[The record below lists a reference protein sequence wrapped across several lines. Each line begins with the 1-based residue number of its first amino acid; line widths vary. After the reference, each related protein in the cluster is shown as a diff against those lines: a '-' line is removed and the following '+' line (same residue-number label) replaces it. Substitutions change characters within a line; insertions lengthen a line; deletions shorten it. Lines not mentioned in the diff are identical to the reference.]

1 MKGSSLDGGRER
13 SALPCAG
20 TFRSAGL
27 WFSMFNR
34 AARSLFLL
42 AAFVGLQGSV
52 MLSAPC
58 ASGVHLSDSS
68 TLRLDRALQVTAHAH
83 SKQETAESSL
93 PHEASRG
100 MPCEHE
106 SMPEG
111 CMLMAAC
118 TAFVPALATQLNE
131 PVAPSGKG
139 MVLVVRT
146 PAFESVAPD
155 VPPPRVVR
163 PTT

>member
-1 MKGSSLDGGRER
+1 
-13 SALPCAG
+13 
-20 TFRSAGL
+20 
-27 WFSMFNR
+27 MFNR

-42 AAFVGLQGSV
+42 AAFAGLQGSG

-58 ASGVHLSDSS
+58 ASGVHLPEYPAVLSGGSPHGS
-68 TLRLDRALQVTAHAH
+68 TDAH
-83 SKQETAESSL
+83 SMPEMALPSP
-93 PHEASRG
+93 PHESGRG
-100 MPCEHE
+100 MPCEHDG
-106 SMPEG
+106 MPEG
-111 CMLMAAC
+111 CMLMAGC
-118 TAFVPALATQLNE
+118 TAFVAAAATQLNE

-155 VPPPRVVR
+155 VPPPRLVQ

>member
-1 MKGSSLDGGRER
+1 MID
-13 SALPCAG
+13 
-20 TFRSAGL
+20 
-27 WFSMFNR
+27 R

-42 AAFVGLQGSV
+42 AAFVGLQGSL

-58 ASGVHLSDSS
+58 ASGVHLTDAS
-68 TLRLDRALQVTAHAH
+68 TVRLDRASQVTAHAH
-83 SKQETAESSL
+83 SIHGTAESSL
-93 PHEASRG
+93 PHENGRG
-100 MPCEHE
+100 TPCEHD

-118 TAFVPALATQLNE
+118 TAFVAAVETELTE

-155 VPPPRVVR
+155 VPPPRVIR